1 MDAKELVREVSKDH
15 MARLL
20 SDLFL
25 LQVKAH
31 WAHLQTGSFA
41 AHMAL
46 NGLYEVLPGLLDRF
60 VECYQGTSPV
70 IQGYSIK
77 GNDTDPVRVYM
88 DYCLGSV
95 DSLRK
100 IVKEG
105 SLLQILDDIS
115 ELIRS
120 TAYKLDKL
128 K

>member
-1 MDAKELVREVSKDH
+1 MDAKELVREVKRED

-25 LQVKAH
+25 LQIKAH

-46 NGLYEVLPGLLDRF
+46 NGLYEGLPDLLDRF
-60 VECYQGTSPV
+60 VECYQGTLPV

-77 GNDTDPVRVYM
+77 GSDSDPIRPYM
-88 DYCLGSV
+88 DHCLGTV

-100 IVKEG
+100 SVKEG